1 VAIKSTPKPDPELSG
16 FSVRLAKV
24 REAQHGIDAQ
34 IERLDLKV
42 AVLQKSVVARSQSA
56 RPSLPS
62 TQAVPPAE
70 ASPHGEAVS
79 QSQSASTWWQF
90 STWREKL
97 PRWQISTWLQ
107 KLPRW
112 QTSTWWQWPTAAGAA
127 LLLVA
132 GFVFRS
138 KFQMNPTTVNDQE
151 RISSIL
157 EKARAEATPLLG
169 SEPAPPGSNESVGP
183 AAAEPVLDNRSQYS
197 NNASSTSGDAERSFD
212 RAAVETVIDPPI
224 YIPAA
229 GDSSSSSMP
238 SPYPDII
245 DPSSHGDVTQEL
257 QREMDDALDGARSM
271 FTDVDRFI
279 AVGRTQNALSLLE
292 FQIKSDPTDRGAWIK
307 LMAIYKQEG
316 MDGEFESTHAA
327 FGEQFKEG

>member
-1 VAIKSTPKPDPELSG
+1 MPG
-16 FSVRLAKV
+16 
-24 REAQHGIDAQ
+24 
-34 IERLDLKV
+34 
-42 AVLQKSVVARSQSA
+42 
-56 RPSLPS
+56 
-62 TQAVPPAE
+62 
-70 ASPHGEAVS
+70 
-79 QSQSASTWWQF
+79 
-90 STWREKL
+90 
-97 PRWQISTWLQ
+97 
-107 KLPRW
+107 W
-112 QTSTWWQWPTAAGAA
+112 QTSTWWQWPTAAGVA

-138 KFQMNPTTVNDQE
+138 KFRMSPTAVNDQE

-157 EKARAEATPLLG
+157 EKARVEATPLLG
-169 SEPAPPGSNESVGP
+169 AEPASQDRDETVHAPTESNSTH
-183 AAAEPVLDNRSQYS
+183 RSQYG
-197 NNASSTSGDAERSFD
+197 NNASSTSGDAEPSFD
-212 RAAVETVIDPPI
+212 RAAVEAVIDPPI

-292 FQIKSDPTDRGAWIK
+292 FQIKSDPTDRDAWVK

-316 MDGEFESTHAA
+316 MDDEFESAHAA
-327 FGEQFKEG
+327 FGEQFKDG